1 MTVRLLIV
9 VAVFSAAVALLSRDQ
24 ATAAMPAPYIRL
36 SAASGVSVP
45 DVEQLTAKVQ
55 NRLGV
60 RAGTRA
66 HVRENGKWVEVKP
79 SPMAERLDGVV
90 LSYNKEEGLAY
101 LHVTYPEYPMPVIQ
115 IWRYSGKVWSDSI
128 DPGIFVV
135 R

>member
-1 MTVRLLIV
+1 MTVRLLTV

-24 ATAAMPAPYIRL
+24 ATAAMPAPFMSL
-36 SAASGVSVP
+36 SAAPGVSVP
-45 DVEQLTAKVQ
+45 DVEQLTA
-55 NRLGV
+55 
-60 RAGTRA
+60 
-66 HVRENGKWVEVKP
+66 KP